1 MGTYGLDE
9 VIHRWEQATL
19 TVEQAI
25 GQILLLLQAFEERL
39 HEVEGRPS
47 APKRGGV
54 RPKKKTHPGQ

>member
-9 VIHRWEQATL
+9 VIRRWEQAAL

-39 HEVEGRPS
+39 REVEGRPS
-47 APKRGGV
+47 APKQGGA
-54 RPKKKTHPGQ
+54 RPNNKTRPRQ